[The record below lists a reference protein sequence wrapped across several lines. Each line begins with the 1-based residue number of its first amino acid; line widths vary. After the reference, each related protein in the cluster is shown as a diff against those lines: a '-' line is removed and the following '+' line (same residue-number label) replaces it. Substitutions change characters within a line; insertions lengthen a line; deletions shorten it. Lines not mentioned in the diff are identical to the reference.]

1 MKLNHKLIMVSAAAL
16 MSVSPLVANTQN
28 SVQAA
33 TTTKSSSK
41 TTSKKTTTST
51 KKTTDSKS
59 NSKSTSSKKA
69 ATKTTAKKS
78 TSSKATSKASS
89 NDITLARNAYVYD
102 KNGKRLDKY
111 MGSAKYT
118 TIARGVTVKSNG
130 TTKINGVLYYSLGNN
145 AYIKA
150 TNVVGGANASSSSK
164 TTTSTTKKTT
174 STKKSTTSKTTS
186 TKKSTISKTTS
197 IKKSTTSKTTSTK
210 KTSTKKDSDMDAIK
224 VKLIHNAYVYDQ
236 NGKRIKKYNGK
247 TKLTKGTTV
256 NSYGTDTINGKD
268 YYQLNA
274 AGTAFVKASNVDSTS
289 SVTITMKKNAY
300 IYDGNGDT
308 EKKTVK
314 KGKKVKATEARY
326 IGTKLY
332 YKIGDDQFVKA
343 ANVGKVSSKLDPV
356 NEPDGS
362 ATVDDNSSYDTNLNA
377 SIVTTIKVAPL
388 YDIKGQADSTRS
400 FGAGQKQQVSE
411 LRYIATSANSTPELF
426 YKLASGRGYLKA
438 TDVIYSGKTLSPV
451 NTREQALTEVTVA
464 TAADKAKLTPSINE
478 ANAIKNTD
486 AYKLASSS
494 AKSAYDKAITD
505 ATAVNNNA
513 SATVAQVNEAIANIT
528 SAKAKLDGKKVT
540 VANLSNL
547 TPDEVSA
554 IVKLVASVNNVP
566 ESNVQFTNNNTTLA
580 IVTNGYTQALNI
592 NDYAQV
598 GTTTSN
604 N

>member
-150 TNVVGGANASSSSK
+150 ANVVGGANASSSSK
-164 TTTSTTKKTT
+164 TTTST
-174 STKKSTTSKTTS
+174 
-186 TKKSTISKTTS
+186 
-197 IKKSTTSKTTSTK
+197 KKSTTSKTTSTK

-256 NSYGTDTINGKD
+256 NTYGTDTINGKD

-274 AGTAFVKASNVDSTS
+274 AGTAFVKASNVDSAS

-377 SIVTTIKVAPL
+377 SIVTTTKVAPL

-451 NTREQALTEVTVA
+451 NTPEQALTEVTVA

-598 GTTTSN
+598 GTTSN

>member
-130 TTKINGVLYYSLGNN
+130 TTKIKGVLYYSLGNN

-150 TNVVGGANASSSSK
+150 ANVVGDANASSSSK

-186 TKKSTISKTTS
+186 TKK
-197 IKKSTTSKTTSTK
+197 
-210 KTSTKKDSDMDAIK
+210 TSTKKDSEASDRDAIK

-256 NSYGTDTINGKD
+256 NTYGTDTINGKD

-274 AGTAFVKASNVDSTS
+274 AGTAFVKASNVDSAS

-377 SIVTTIKVAPL
+377 SIVTTTKVAPL

-451 NTREQALTEVTVA
+451 NTPEQALTEVTVA

>member
-41 TTSKKTTTST
+41 TTAKKTTTST

-59 NSKSTSSKKA
+59 NSKSTSSK
-69 ATKTTAKKS
+69 T
-78 TSSKATSKASS
+78 TSKASS
-89 NDITLARNAYVYD
+89 NNITLARNAYVYD

-118 TIARGVTVKSNG
+118 TIAKGVTVKSNG

-150 TNVVGGANASSSSK
+150 ANVVGGANVSSSSK

-174 STKKSTTSKTTS
+174 STKKSTTSK
-186 TKKSTISKTTS
+186 KI
-197 IKKSTTSKTTSTK
+197 STK
-210 KTSTKKDSDMDAIK
+210 KTSTKKDSEASDMYAIK

-268 YYQLNA
+268 YHQLNA
-274 AGTAFVKASNVDSTS
+274 AGTAFVKASNVDSS
-289 SVTITMKKNAY
+289 KSATITLKKNAY
-300 IYDGNGDT
+300 VYDGNGDT

-314 KGKKVKATEARY
+314 KGKKVRATEARY

-343 ANVGKVSSKLDPV
+343 ANVGKVSGKLDPV

-362 ATVDDNSSYDTNLNA
+362 ATVDDDSSDLNA
-377 SIVTTIKVAPL
+377 SIVTTTKVAPL

-400 FGAGQKQQVSE
+400 FGAGQRQQVSE

-438 TDVIYSGKTLSPV
+438 TDVTYSGKTLSPV
-451 NTREQALTEVTVA
+451 NTPEQALTEVTVA

-478 ANAIKNTD
+478 ANTVKNSD
-486 AYKLASSS
+486 AYKLASAT

-540 VANLSNL
+540 VTNLSSL

-554 IVKLVASVNNVP
+554 IVKLAAAVNNVP
-566 ESNVQFTNNNTTLA
+566 ESSVQFTNNNTTLS
-580 IVTNGYTQALNI
+580 IVTNGYIQSLNI

>member
-186 TKKSTISKTTS
+186 TKKST
-197 IKKSTTSKTTSTK
+197 TSKTTSTK

-256 NSYGTDTINGKD
+256 NTYGTDTINGKD

-274 AGTAFVKASNVDSTS
+274 AGTAFVKASNVDSAS

-377 SIVTTIKVAPL
+377 SIVTTTKVAPL

-451 NTREQALTEVTVA
+451 NTPEQALTEVTVA

>member
-16 MSVSPLVANTQN
+16 MSVSPLVANIQN

-41 TTSKKTTTST
+41 TTAKKTTTST

-69 ATKTTAKKS
+69 ATKITAKKS
-78 TSSKATSKASS
+78 TSSKTTSKASS
-89 NDITLARNAYVYD
+89 NNITLARNAYVYD

-118 TIARGVTVKSNG
+118 TIAKGVTVKSNG

-150 TNVVGGANASSSSK
+150 ANVVGGANASSSSK
-164 TTTSTTKKTT
+164 TTAKKTT
-174 STKKSTTSKTTS
+174 STKKDSEA
-186 TKKSTISKTTS
+186 
-197 IKKSTTSKTTSTK
+197 
-210 KTSTKKDSDMDAIK
+210 SDMDAIK

-300 IYDGNGDT
+300 IYDGNGNT
-308 EKKTVK
+308 KKKTVK

-332 YKIGDDQFVKA
+332 YKIGDNQFVKA

-362 ATVDDNSSYDTNLNA
+362 ATVDDNSSDYTNLNA
-377 SIVTTIKVAPL
+377 SIVTTTKVAPL

-411 LRYIATSANSTPELF
+411 LRYIAISANSTPELF

-438 TDVIYSGKTLSPV
+438 TDVTYSGKTLIPV
-451 NTREQALTEVTVA
+451 NTPEQALTEVTVA

-566 ESNVQFTNNNTTLA
+566 ESSVQFTNNNTTLS

>member
-150 TNVVGGANASSSSK
+150 ANVVGGANASSSSK

-174 STKKSTTSKTTS
+174 STTKKSTTSKTTS
-186 TKKSTISKTTS
+186 TKK
-197 IKKSTTSKTTSTK
+197 TSTK

-256 NSYGTDTINGKD
+256 NTYGTDTINGKD

-274 AGTAFVKASNVDSTS
+274 AGTAFVKASNVDSAS

-377 SIVTTIKVAPL
+377 SIVTTTKVAPL

-451 NTREQALTEVTVA
+451 NTPEQALTEVTVA

>member
-41 TTSKKTTTST
+41 STAKKTTTST
-51 KKTTDSKS
+51 KKATDSKS

-186 TKKSTISKTTS
+186 TKK
-197 IKKSTTSKTTSTK
+197 
-210 KTSTKKDSDMDAIK
+210 TSTKKDSEASDRDAIK

-256 NSYGTDTINGKD
+256 NTYGTDTINGKD

-426 YKLASGRGYLKA
+426 YKLASGRGYLKF

-451 NTREQALTEVTVA
+451 NTPEQALTEVTVA

>member
-78 TSSKATSKASS
+78 TSSKASS

-164 TTTSTTKKTT
+164 TTTST
-174 STKKSTTSKTTS
+174 
-186 TKKSTISKTTS
+186 
-197 IKKSTTSKTTSTK
+197 KKSTTSKTTSTK

-224 VKLIHNAYVYDQ
+224 AKLIHSAYVYDQ

-256 NSYGTDTINGKD
+256 NTYGTDTINGKD

-377 SIVTTIKVAPL
+377 SIVTTTKVAPL

-438 TDVIYSGKTLSPV
+438 TDVISSGKTLSPV

-598 GTTTSN
+598 GTTSN

>member
-16 MSVSPLVANTQN
+16 MSVSPLVANPSN

-41 TTSKKTTTST
+41 TTAKKTASTNKKSTSKTTTST

-59 NSKSTSSKKA
+59 SSKSTSSKKA
-69 ATKTTAKKS
+69 AAKTTAKKS
-78 TSSKATSKASS
+78 TSSKTTSKASS

-118 TIARGVTVKSNG
+118 TIAKGITVKSNG

-150 TNVVGGANASSSSK
+150 ANVVGGANASSSK
-164 TTTSTTKKTT
+164 TTTSTAKKNTSTKKTT
-174 STKKSTTSKTTS
+174 STSKKPASTTN
-186 TKKSTISKTTS
+186 KKPS
-197 IKKSTTSKTTSTK
+197 
-210 KTSTKKDSDMDAIK
+210 KKDLEASDMDAIK
-224 VKLIHNAYVYDQ
+224 VKLIHNSYVYDR

-247 TKLTKGTTV
+247 AKLTKGTTV
-256 NSYGTDTINGKD
+256 DSYGTDTINGKD

-274 AGTAFVKASNVDSTS
+274 EGTAFVKASNVDSS
-289 SVTITMKKNAY
+289 KSATITLKKNAY
-300 IYDGNGDT
+300 VYDGNGDT

-314 KGKKVKATEARY
+314 KGKKVRATEARY

-343 ANVGKVSSKLDPV
+343 ANVGKVSGKLDPV

-362 ATVDDNSSYDTNLNA
+362 ATVDDDSSDDVDLNA
-377 SIVTTIKVAPL
+377 SIVTTTKVAPL
-388 YDIKGQADSTRS
+388 YNIKGQADSTRS
-400 FGAGQKQQVSE
+400 FGAGQRQQVSE

-438 TDVIYSGKTLSPV
+438 TDVTYSGKTLSPV
-451 NTREQALTEVTVA
+451 NTQEQALTEVTVA

-478 ANAIKNTD
+478 ANTVKNSD
-486 AYKLASSS
+486 AYKLASAT

-505 ATAVNNNA
+505 ATTVNNNA

-540 VANLSNL
+540 VTNLSSL

-554 IVKLVASVNNVP
+554 IVKLAAAVNNVP
-566 ESNVQFTNNNTTLA
+566 ESSVQFTNNNTTLS
-580 IVTNGYTQALNI
+580 IVTNGYTQSLNI

-598 GTTTSN
+598 GTTSN

>member
-78 TSSKATSKASS
+78 TSAKATSKASS

-186 TKKSTISKTTS
+186 TKK
-197 IKKSTTSKTTSTK
+197 
-210 KTSTKKDSDMDAIK
+210 TSTKKDSEASDRDAIK
-224 VKLIHNAYVYDQ
+224 AKLIHSAYVYDQ

-377 SIVTTIKVAPL
+377 SIVTTTKVAPL

-426 YKLASGRGYLKA
+426 YKLSSGRGYLKA

>member
-41 TTSKKTTTST
+41 TTAKKTTTST
-51 KKTTDSKS
+51 KKATDSKS
-59 NSKSTSSKKA
+59 NSKSTSSK
-69 ATKTTAKKS
+69 T
-78 TSSKATSKASS
+78 TSKASS
-89 NDITLARNAYVYD
+89 NNITLARNAYVYD

-130 TTKINGVLYYSLGNN
+130 TTKIKGVLYYSLGNN

-150 TNVVGGANASSSSK
+150 ANVVGGANASSSSK
-164 TTTSTTKKTT
+164 TTTST
-174 STKKSTTSKTTS
+174 
-186 TKKSTISKTTS
+186 
-197 IKKSTTSKTTSTK
+197 KKSTTSKTTSTK

-256 NSYGTDTINGKD
+256 NTYGTDTIKGKD
-268 YYQLNA
+268 YYQLNV

-377 SIVTTIKVAPL
+377 SIVTTTKVAPL

-451 NTREQALTEVTVA
+451 NTPEQALTEVTVA

>member
-186 TKKSTISKTTS
+186 TKK
-197 IKKSTTSKTTSTK
+197 
-210 KTSTKKDSDMDAIK
+210 TSTKKDSDMDAIK
-224 VKLIHNAYVYDQ
+224 AKLIHNAYVYDQ

-256 NSYGTDTINGKD
+256 NTYGTDTINGKD

-274 AGTAFVKASNVDSTS
+274 AGTAFVKASNVDSAS

-438 TDVIYSGKTLSPV
+438 TDVISSGKTLSPV

>member
-1 MKLNHKLIMVSAAAL
+1 MVSAAAL

-41 TTSKKTTTST
+41 TTAKKTTTST

-111 MGSAKYT
+111 MGSTKYT

-130 TTKINGVLYYSLGNN
+130 TTKIKGVLYYSLGNN

-150 TNVVGGANASSSSK
+150 ANVVGGANASSSSK
-164 TTTSTTKKTT
+164 TTTST
-174 STKKSTTSKTTS
+174 
-186 TKKSTISKTTS
+186 
-197 IKKSTTSKTTSTK
+197 KKSTTSKTTSTK

-256 NSYGTDTINGKD
+256 NTYGTDTINGKD

-274 AGTAFVKASNVDSTS
+274 AGTAFVKASNVDSAS

-451 NTREQALTEVTVA
+451 NTPEQALTEVTVA

>member
-186 TKKSTISKTTS
+186 TKK
-197 IKKSTTSKTTSTK
+197 
-210 KTSTKKDSDMDAIK
+210 TSTKKDSEASDRDAIK

-256 NSYGTDTINGKD
+256 NTYGTDTINGKD

-362 ATVDDNSSYDTNLNA
+362 ATVDDNSSDDTNLNA
-377 SIVTTIKVAPL
+377 SIVTTTKVAPL

-426 YKLASGRGYLKA
+426 YKLASGRGYLKF

-451 NTREQALTEVTVA
+451 NTPEQALTEVTVA

-598 GTTTSN
+598 GTTSN

>member
-1 MKLNHKLIMVSAAAL
+1 MVSAAAL

-130 TTKINGVLYYSLGNN
+130 TTKIKGVLYYSLGNN

-150 TNVVGGANASSSSK
+150 ANVVGGANASSSSK
-164 TTTSTTKKTT
+164 TTTST
-174 STKKSTTSKTTS
+174 
-186 TKKSTISKTTS
+186 
-197 IKKSTTSKTTSTK
+197 KKSTTSKTTSTK

-256 NSYGTDTINGKD
+256 NTYGTDTINGKD

-274 AGTAFVKASNVDSTS
+274 AGTAFVKASNVDSAS

-377 SIVTTIKVAPL
+377 SIVTTTKVAPL

-451 NTREQALTEVTVA
+451 NTPEQALTEVTVA

-528 SAKAKLDGKKVT
+528 SARAKLDGKKVT

>member
-186 TKKSTISKTTS
+186 TKK
-197 IKKSTTSKTTSTK
+197 
-210 KTSTKKDSDMDAIK
+210 TSTKKDSEASDRDAIK

-256 NSYGTDTINGKD
+256 NTYGTDTINGKD

-451 NTREQALTEVTVA
+451 NTPEQALTEVTVA

-513 SATVAQVNEAIANIT
+513 SATVAQVNEAVANIT

>member
-118 TIARGVTVKSNG
+118 TIAKGVTVKSNG
-130 TTKINGVLYYSLGNN
+130 TTKIKGVLYYSLGNN

-150 TNVVGGANASSSSK
+150 ANVVGGANASSSSK

-186 TKKSTISKTTS
+186 TKK
-197 IKKSTTSKTTSTK
+197 
-210 KTSTKKDSDMDAIK
+210 TSTKKDSEASDRDAIK

-274 AGTAFVKASNVDSTS
+274 AGTAFVKASNVDSAS

-377 SIVTTIKVAPL
+377 SIVTTTKVAPL

-451 NTREQALTEVTVA
+451 NTPEQALTEVTVA

>member
-1 MKLNHKLIMVSAAAL
+1 MVSAAAL

-89 NDITLARNAYVYD
+89 NNITLARNAYVYD

-164 TTTSTTKKTT
+164 TTTST
-174 STKKSTTSKTTS
+174 
-186 TKKSTISKTTS
+186 
-197 IKKSTTSKTTSTK
+197 KKSTTSKTTSTK

-256 NSYGTDTINGKD
+256 NTYGTDTINGKD
-268 YYQLNA
+268 YYQLNV
-274 AGTAFVKASNVDSTS
+274 AGTAFVKASNVDSAS

-377 SIVTTIKVAPL
+377 SIVTTTKVAPL

-451 NTREQALTEVTVA
+451 NTPEQALTEVTVA

>member
-41 TTSKKTTTST
+41 TTAKKTTTST
-51 KKTTDSKS
+51 KKATDSKS

-150 TNVVGGANASSSSK
+150 ANVVGGANASSSSK

-174 STKKSTTSKTTS
+174 STKKSTTSK
-186 TKKSTISKTTS
+186 
-197 IKKSTTSKTTSTK
+197 
-210 KTSTKKDSDMDAIK
+210 KTSTKKDSEASDMDAIK

-256 NSYGTDTINGKD
+256 NTYGTDTINGKD

-300 IYDGNGDT
+300 IYDGNGNT
-308 EKKTVK
+308 KKKTVK

-362 ATVDDNSSYDTNLNA
+362 ATVDDNSSDDTNLNA
-377 SIVTTIKVAPL
+377 SIVTTTKVAPL

-426 YKLASGRGYLKA
+426 YKLASGRGYLKF

-451 NTREQALTEVTVA
+451 NTPEQALTEVTVA

-566 ESNVQFTNNNTTLA
+566 ESSVQFTNNNTTLS

>member
-41 TTSKKTTTST
+41 TTAKKTTTST

-89 NDITLARNAYVYD
+89 NNITLARNAYVYD

-150 TNVVGGANASSSSK
+150 ANVVGGANASSSSK

-186 TKKSTISKTTS
+186 TKK
-197 IKKSTTSKTTSTK
+197 
-210 KTSTKKDSDMDAIK
+210 TSTKKDSEASDRDAIK

-256 NSYGTDTINGKD
+256 NTYGTDTINGKD

-362 ATVDDNSSYDTNLNA
+362 ATVDDNSSDDTNLNA
-377 SIVTTIKVAPL
+377 SIVTTTKVAPL

>member
-164 TTTSTTKKTT
+164 TTTST
-174 STKKSTTSKTTS
+174 
-186 TKKSTISKTTS
+186 
-197 IKKSTTSKTTSTK
+197 KKSTTSKTTSTK

-256 NSYGTDTINGKD
+256 NTYGTDTINGKD
-268 YYQLNA
+268 YYQLNV
-274 AGTAFVKASNVDSTS
+274 AGTAFVKASNVDSIS

-308 EKKTVK
+308 EKKIVK

-362 ATVDDNSSYDTNLNA
+362 ATVDDNSSDDTNLNA
-377 SIVTTIKVAPL
+377 SIVTTTKVAPL

-426 YKLASGRGYLKA
+426 YKLASGRGYLKF

-451 NTREQALTEVTVA
+451 NTPEQALTEVTVA

-566 ESNVQFTNNNTTLA
+566 ESSVQFTNNNTTLA

-598 GTTTSN
+598 GTTSN

>member
-41 TTSKKTTTST
+41 TTAKKTTTST

-89 NDITLARNAYVYD
+89 NNITLARNAYVYD

-130 TTKINGVLYYSLGNN
+130 TTKIKGVLYYSLGNN

-150 TNVVGGANASSSSK
+150 ANVVGDANASSSSK

-186 TKKSTISKTTS
+186 TKK
-197 IKKSTTSKTTSTK
+197 
-210 KTSTKKDSDMDAIK
+210 TSTKKDSEASDRDAIK

-377 SIVTTIKVAPL
+377 SIVTTTKVAPL

-451 NTREQALTEVTVA
+451 NTPEQALTEVTVA

-566 ESNVQFTNNNTTLA
+566 EGSVQFTNNNTTLA

>member
-41 TTSKKTTTST
+41 TTAKKTTTST
-51 KKTTDSKS
+51 KKATDSKS

-150 TNVVGGANASSSSK
+150 ANVVGDANASSSSK

-186 TKKSTISKTTS
+186 TKK
-197 IKKSTTSKTTSTK
+197 
-210 KTSTKKDSDMDAIK
+210 TSTKKDSEASDRDAIK

-256 NSYGTDTINGKD
+256 NTYGTDTINGKD

-274 AGTAFVKASNVDSTS
+274 AGTAFVKASNVDSAS

-451 NTREQALTEVTVA
+451 NTPEQALTEVTVA

-598 GTTTSN
+598 GSTTSN

>member
-16 MSVSPLVANTQN
+16 MSVSPLVANIQN

-41 TTSKKTTTST
+41 TTAKKTTTST

-69 ATKTTAKKS
+69 ATKITAKKS

-118 TIARGVTVKSNG
+118 TIAKGVTVKSNG

-150 TNVVGGANASSSSK
+150 ANVVGGANASSSSK

-174 STKKSTTSKTTS
+174 STKKSTTSK
-186 TKKSTISKTTS
+186 
-197 IKKSTTSKTTSTK
+197 
-210 KTSTKKDSDMDAIK
+210 KTSTKKDSEASDMDAIK

-300 IYDGNGDT
+300 IYDGNGNT
-308 EKKTVK
+308 KKKTVK

-362 ATVDDNSSYDTNLNA
+362 ATVDDNSSDYTNLNA
-377 SIVTTIKVAPL
+377 SIVTTTKVAPL

-426 YKLASGRGYLKA
+426 YKLASGRGYLKE
-438 TDVIYSGKTLSPV
+438 TDVTYSGKTLIPV
-451 NTREQALTEVTVA
+451 NTPEQALTEVTVA

-566 ESNVQFTNNNTTLA
+566 ESSVQFTNNNTTLS

>member
-41 TTSKKTTTST
+41 TTAKKTTTST

-78 TSSKATSKASS
+78 TSSKASS

-186 TKKSTISKTTS
+186 TKKST
-197 IKKSTTSKTTSTK
+197 TSKTTSTK

-224 VKLIHNAYVYDQ
+224 AKLIHSAYVYDQ

-256 NSYGTDTINGKD
+256 NTYGTDTINGKD

-426 YKLASGRGYLKA
+426 YKLSSGRGYLKA
-438 TDVIYSGKTLSPV
+438 TDVISSGKTLSPV

>member
-150 TNVVGGANASSSSK
+150 ANVVGGPNASSSSK

-174 STKKSTTSKTTS
+174 ST
-186 TKKSTISKTTS
+186 
-197 IKKSTTSKTTSTK
+197 KKSTTSKTTSTK

-256 NSYGTDTINGKD
+256 NTYGTDTINGKD

-274 AGTAFVKASNVDSTS
+274 AGTAFVKASNVDSAS

-377 SIVTTIKVAPL
+377 SIVTTTKVAPL

-451 NTREQALTEVTVA
+451 NTPEQALTEVTVA

>member
-41 TTSKKTTTST
+41 STAKKTTTST
-51 KKTTDSKS
+51 KKATDSKS
-59 NSKSTSSKKA
+59 NSKSTSSK
-69 ATKTTAKKS
+69 T
-78 TSSKATSKASS
+78 TSKVSS
-89 NDITLARNAYVYD
+89 NNITLARNAYVYD

-130 TTKINGVLYYSLGNN
+130 TTKIKGVIYYSLGNN

-150 TNVVGGANASSSSK
+150 ANVVGGANASSSSK
-164 TTTSTTKKTT
+164 TTTST
-174 STKKSTTSKTTS
+174 KKSTTSKTTS
-186 TKKSTISKTTS
+186 TK
-197 IKKSTTSKTTSTK
+197 TTSKKTAAKSSSKKTAAK

-256 NSYGTDTINGKD
+256 NTYGTDTINGKD

-377 SIVTTIKVAPL
+377 SIVTTTKVAPL

-451 NTREQALTEVTVA
+451 NTPEQALTEVTVA
-464 TAADKAKLTPSINE
+464 TTADKAKLTPSINE

>member
-41 TTSKKTTTST
+41 TTAKKTTTST

-130 TTKINGVLYYSLGNN
+130 TTKIKGVLYYSLGNN

-150 TNVVGGANASSSSK
+150 ANVVGGANASSSSK
-164 TTTSTTKKTT
+164 TTTST
-174 STKKSTTSKTTS
+174 
-186 TKKSTISKTTS
+186 
-197 IKKSTTSKTTSTK
+197 KKSTTSKTTSTK

-256 NSYGTDTINGKD
+256 NTYGTDTINGKD

-274 AGTAFVKASNVDSTS
+274 AGTAFVKASNIDSTS

-377 SIVTTIKVAPL
+377 SIVTTTKVAPL

-451 NTREQALTEVTVA
+451 NTPEQALTEVTVA

>member
-16 MSVSPLVANTQN
+16 MSVSPLVANIQN

-41 TTSKKTTTST
+41 TTAKKTTTST

-118 TIARGVTVKSNG
+118 TIAKGVTVKSNG

-150 TNVVGGANASSSSK
+150 ANVVGGANASSSSK

-174 STKKSTTSKTTS
+174 STKKSTTSK
-186 TKKSTISKTTS
+186 KTA
-197 IKKSTTSKTTSTK
+197 
-210 KTSTKKDSDMDAIK
+210 TKKDSEASDMDAIK

-300 IYDGNGDT
+300 IYDGNGNT
-308 EKKTVK
+308 KKKTVK

-362 ATVDDNSSYDTNLNA
+362 ATVDDNSSDYTNLNA
-377 SIVTTIKVAPL
+377 SIVTTTKVAPL

-438 TDVIYSGKTLSPV
+438 TDVTYSGKTLIPV
-451 NTREQALTEVTVA
+451 NTPEQALTEVTVA

-566 ESNVQFTNNNTTLA
+566 ESSVQFTNNNTTLS

>member
-16 MSVSPLVANTQN
+16 MSVSPLVANIQN

-41 TTSKKTTTST
+41 TTAKKTTTST

-69 ATKTTAKKS
+69 ATKITAKKS
-78 TSSKATSKASS
+78 TSSKTTSKASS
-89 NDITLARNAYVYD
+89 NNITLARNAYVYD

-118 TIARGVTVKSNG
+118 TIAKGVTVKSNG

-150 TNVVGGANASSSSK
+150 ANVVGGANASSSSK
-164 TTTSTTKKTT
+164 TTAKKTT
-174 STKKSTTSKTTS
+174 STKKDSEA
-186 TKKSTISKTTS
+186 
-197 IKKSTTSKTTSTK
+197 
-210 KTSTKKDSDMDAIK
+210 SDMDAIK

-300 IYDGNGDT
+300 IYDGNGNT
-308 EKKTVK
+308 KKKTVK

-332 YKIGDDQFVKA
+332 YKIGDNQFVKA
-343 ANVGKVSSKLDPV
+343 TNVGKVSSKLDPV

-362 ATVDDNSSYDTNLNA
+362 ATVDDNSSDYTNLNA
-377 SIVTTIKVAPL
+377 SIVTTTKVAPL

-438 TDVIYSGKTLSPV
+438 TDVTYSGKTLIPV
-451 NTREQALTEVTVA
+451 NTPEQALTEVTVA

-566 ESNVQFTNNNTTLA
+566 ESSVQFTNNNTTLS

>member
-41 TTSKKTTTST
+41 TTAKKTTTST
-51 KKTTDSKS
+51 KKATDSKS
-59 NSKSTSSKKA
+59 NSKSTSSK
-69 ATKTTAKKS
+69 T
-78 TSSKATSKASS
+78 TSKASS
-89 NDITLARNAYVYD
+89 NNITLARNAYVYD

-118 TIARGVTVKSNG
+118 TIAKGVTVKSNG
-130 TTKINGVLYYSLGNN
+130 TTKIKGVLYYSLGNN

-150 TNVVGGANASSSSK
+150 ANVVGDANASSSSK
-164 TTTSTTKKTT
+164 T
-174 STKKSTTSKTTS
+174 TTS

-210 KTSTKKDSDMDAIK
+210 KTSTKKDSEASDRDAIK

-256 NSYGTDTINGKD
+256 NTYGTDTINGKD

-274 AGTAFVKASNVDSTS
+274 AGTAFVKASNVDSAS

-362 ATVDDNSSYDTNLNA
+362 ATVDDNSSDDTNLNA
-377 SIVTTIKVAPL
+377 SIVTTTKVAPL

-451 NTREQALTEVTVA
+451 NTPEQALTEVTVA

-566 ESNVQFTNNNTTLA
+566 EGSVQFTNNNTTLA

>member
-150 TNVVGGANASSSSK
+150 ANVVGGANASSSSK

-186 TKKSTISKTTS
+186 TKK
-197 IKKSTTSKTTSTK
+197 
-210 KTSTKKDSDMDAIK
+210 TSTKKDSEASDRDAIK

-236 NGKRIKKYNGK
+236 SGKRIKKYNGK

-256 NSYGTDTINGKD
+256 NTYGTDTINGKD

-274 AGTAFVKASNVDSTS
+274 AGTAFVKASNVDSAS

-377 SIVTTIKVAPL
+377 SIVTTTKVAPL

-451 NTREQALTEVTVA
+451 NTPEQALTEVTVA

>member
-1 MKLNHKLIMVSAAAL
+1 MVSAAAL

-41 TTSKKTTTST
+41 TTAKKTTTST

-130 TTKINGVLYYSLGNN
+130 TTKIKGVLYYSLGNN

-150 TNVVGGANASSSSK
+150 ANVVGGANASSSSK
-164 TTTSTTKKTT
+164 TTTST
-174 STKKSTTSKTTS
+174 
-186 TKKSTISKTTS
+186 
-197 IKKSTTSKTTSTK
+197 KKSTTSKTTSTK

-256 NSYGTDTINGKD
+256 NTYGTDTINGKD

-274 AGTAFVKASNVDSTS
+274 AGTAFVKASNVDSAS

-377 SIVTTIKVAPL
+377 SIVTTTKVAPL

-451 NTREQALTEVTVA
+451 NTPEQALTEVTVA

-580 IVTNGYTQALNI
+580 IVTDGYTQALNI

>member
-130 TTKINGVLYYSLGNN
+130 TTKIKGVLYYSLGNN

-150 TNVVGGANASSSSK
+150 ANVVGGANASSSSK
-164 TTTSTTKKTT
+164 TTTST
-174 STKKSTTSKTTS
+174 KKS
-186 TKKSTISKTTS
+186 I
-197 IKKSTTSKTTSTK
+197 TSKTTSTK

-256 NSYGTDTINGKD
+256 NTYGTDTINGKD

-274 AGTAFVKASNVDSTS
+274 AGTAFVKASNVDSAS

-377 SIVTTIKVAPL
+377 SIVTTTKVAPL

-451 NTREQALTEVTVA
+451 NTPEQALTEVTVA

-566 ESNVQFTNNNTTLA
+566 ESSVQFTNNNTTLA

-598 GTTTSN
+598 GTTSN

>member
-16 MSVSPLVANTQN
+16 MSVSPLVANIQN

-41 TTSKKTTTST
+41 TTAKKTTTST

-174 STKKSTTSKTTS
+174 STKKSTTSK
-186 TKKSTISKTTS
+186 
-197 IKKSTTSKTTSTK
+197 
-210 KTSTKKDSDMDAIK
+210 KTSTKKDSEASDMDAIK

-300 IYDGNGDT
+300 IYDGNGNT
-308 EKKTVK
+308 KKKTVK

-362 ATVDDNSSYDTNLNA
+362 ATVDDNSSDYTNLNA
-377 SIVTTIKVAPL
+377 SIVTTTKVAPL

-426 YKLASGRGYLKA
+426 YKLSSGRGYLKA
-438 TDVIYSGKTLSPV
+438 TDVISSGKTLSPV

-566 ESNVQFTNNNTTLA
+566 ESSVQFTNNNTTLS